1 MDSSTA
7 SNVLTRGADERTTRN
22 RLLDRAPH
30 GLAPRAAWFVP
41 HRALATLGAA
51 ELATSSAVE
60 LNTALQVLLPSRF
73 VKAWWS
79 PVDEALAHE
88 ARQAAAR
95 RELTTRLH
103 DRIAELKRAGVEE
116 GLPWS
121 SASEDDFWSFVALWP
136 TLREPGL
143 ILMDNGNLRAVWRN
157 AVREQVALEFRG
169 DRRVHFVFFARRPE
183 GPPMARSAGED
194 SIARIGEKIAGDN
207 LTGLLRGEG

>member
-1 MDSSTA
+1 MA
-7 SNVLTRGADERTTRN
+7 GGLGLSNESRVFTRGRSVDERTSQERFF
-22 RLLDRAPH
+22 DRAVLPMTR
-30 GLAPRAAWFVP
+30 LVLVVPR
-41 HRALATLGAA
+41 RALATSGAFV
-51 ELATSSAVE
+51 T
-60 LNTALQVLLPSRF
+60 NTDDGAPP
-73 VKAWWS
+73 AWLDAAWG

-95 RELTTRLH
+95 RELTARLH
-103 DRIAELKRAGVEE
+103 GRVGELKRLGVEE

-121 SASEDDFWSFVALWP
+121 SASEDDFWAFVSLQP

-157 AVREQVALEFRG
+157 AAGEQVALEFRG
-169 DRRVHFVFFARRPE
+169 YHQVYFVFFARRTE

-194 SIARIGEKIAGDN
+194 SILRIGDKIAGDN